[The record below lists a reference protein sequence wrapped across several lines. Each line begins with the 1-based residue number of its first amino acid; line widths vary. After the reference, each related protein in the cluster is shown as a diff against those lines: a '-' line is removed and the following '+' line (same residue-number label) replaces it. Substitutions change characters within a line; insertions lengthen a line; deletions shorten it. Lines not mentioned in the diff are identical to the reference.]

1 MAAMNALAFVDL
13 ETTGATAS
21 NDRITEIGIV
31 EVDADGSVREWQQ
44 LVNPGQPISSFIERL
59 TGISNAMV
67 AKAPSFAEVADE
79 VRRRLQGRV
88 FIAHNASFAHG
99 FLQREFERL
108 GIEFRPSVICTV
120 KLSRALYPTFRQ
132 HGLDALIER
141 HALAVSGR
149 HRALADARLVHQFWQ
164 IIQQE
169 HSQEDI
175 EAALN
180 RLNPTLRLPAGLDP
194 ASLEQL
200 PERAGLC
207 LFYDD
212 PAAPRPFFIARASNI
227 RRRVFNLFSD
237 QRKGK
242 QRAALEQTRHIDCLP
257 CAGEIG
263 SRLRERALRRA
274 FGLDRPS
281 TRPAPPWPFAGPA
294 IIREGNDIHLIDAWR
309 YLGTASDAREIEA
322 LLAAPPASFDA
333 DTCTLLNR
341 HRALLQPLA
350 TNKP

>member
-13 ETTGATAS
+13 ETTGATAAS
-21 NDRITEIGIV
+21 DRITEIGIV

-79 VRRRLQGRV
+79 VRHRLQGRV
-88 FIAHNASFAHG
+88 FIAHNASFDHG

-108 GIEFRPSVICTV
+108 GMEFRPSVICTV

-141 HALAVSGR
+141 HALPVSGR
-149 HRALADARLVHQFWQ
+149 HRALADARLVHHFWQ
-164 IIQQE
+164 IVQRE

-175 EAALN
+175 AAALN
-180 RLNPTLRLPAGLDP
+180 RLNPSPRLPPGLDP
-194 ASLEQL
+194 SSLERL
-200 PERAGLC
+200 PESPGLC

-212 PAAPRPFFIARASNI
+212 PAAARPFFIARASNI

-242 QRAALEQTRHIDCLP
+242 QRTTLEQTRHIDYLT

-263 SRLRERALRRA
+263 TRLRERALRRA
-274 FGLDRPS
+274 FGLERP
-281 TRPAPPWPFAGPA
+281 TLRLAPPWPFAGPA
-294 IIREGNDIHLIDAWR
+294 VIREGSELHLIDAWR
-309 YLGTASDAREIEA
+309 YLGTACDAGEIEA
-322 LLAAPPASFDA
+322 LLAAPPAGFDP
-333 DTCTLLNR
+333 DTFTLLNR
-341 HRALLQPLA
+341 HQALLQPLA
-350 TNKP
+350 TQTP